1 MIWLIF
7 CKLTYF
13 KIIFTR
19 IVLSAPKDSKNLFMG
34 KNGKKYNPKPP
45 LSIISIL
52 LIKHERDRRNFPI
65 SANPPKMNLWNL
77 FKFVSSRLK
86 TAKIPPSLLR
96 IDFFPPPRKICFP
109 WIEREEND
117 REGNSLCQGI
127 WTRLKSRNY
136 RSSDRSIT
144 TNIEN

>member
-1 MIWLIF
+1 M
-7 CKLTYF
+7 YY
-13 KIIFTR
+13 
-19 IVLSAPKDSKNLFMG
+19 PKDSKNLFMG

-86 TAKIPPSLLR
+86 TAKIPPSLLYR
-96 IDFFPPPRKICFP
+96 FLPSASKNLFSLNRARRKRRRRKLFVPRNLNSFKKISKLS
-109 WIEREEND
+109 I
-117 REGNSLCQGI
+117 I
-127 WTRLKSRNY
+127 
-136 RSSDRSIT
+136 RSIDHPQ
-144 TNIEN
+144 